1 MRRVD
6 EMLAKALW
14 DQAKAYPSLSNVPVY
29 ERKNFAEN
37 SAFYGQLMEDGYVFN
52 PYIHRRWLPVQ
63 YNNLKDKISLEY
75 LKGNLKI
82 DYIYNLVVEEI
93 KKLYTLSK
101 YDVDAYNERKEF
113 FTIDICKE
121 FLLSF
126 CAGFR
131 KSLNVY
137 SRGVYTSGEFL
148 YFSLP
153 ESMIRERKVVLK
165 QGHGGEVYEA
175 VEDNIYTA
183 RLILQDMEQYE
194 KRIRNSD
201 TYAELK
207 FAIQKSI
214 FGKNKLR
221 ACTYAT
227 TIIPDSF
234 YEAFWKSGAYYS
246 IKHKIMFEHKEL
258 DGKTGASAY
267 QELRNLLCNGAC
279 AEELHELYLNM

>member
-1 MRRVD
+1 MRRTD
-6 EMLAKALW
+6 EMLAKALGG
-14 DQAKAYPSLSNVPVY
+14 QAGAYPSLSNAPVY

-37 SAFYGQLMEDGYVFN
+37 SVFYGQLMEDGYVFN

-75 LKGNLKI
+75 LKENLKI

-121 FLLSF
+121 FLLSY
-126 CAGFR
+126 CTGFR

-137 SRGVYTSGEFL
+137 SRIVRTGGEFL
-148 YFSLP
+148 YFNFP
-153 ESMIRERKVVLK
+153 ESMVRERKVVLK
-165 QGHGGEVYEA
+165 YNFKGEVYEA
-175 VEDNIYTA
+175 VEDTYTD
-183 RLILQDMEQYE
+183 RLILQEIDQYE

-221 ACTYAT
+221 AYISPI
-227 TIIPDSF
+227 TIIPYSF

-267 QELRNLLCNGAC
+267 QELRNLLCNGVC